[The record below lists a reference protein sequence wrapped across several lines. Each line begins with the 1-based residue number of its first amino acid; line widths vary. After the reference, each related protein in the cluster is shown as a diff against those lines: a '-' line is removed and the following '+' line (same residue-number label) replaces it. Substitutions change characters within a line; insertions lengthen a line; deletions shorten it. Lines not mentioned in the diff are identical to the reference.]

1 MKKGG
6 GSSQKAIGAPILVK
20 KIEGIQNFASYM
32 QALWLVA
39 KKASII

>member
-6 GSSQKAIGAPILVK
+6 GSSQKAMVAPILAK

-32 QALWLVA
+32 QALWLVSKEA
-39 KKASII
+39 NTI

>member
-6 GSSQKAIGAPILVK
+6 GSSQKAMVAPILAK
-20 KIEGIQNFASYM
+20 KTEGIQNFASYM

-39 KKASII
+39 KEANTI